1 MSEHVIKR
9 HNKNLMLYH
18 LVCPIKYR
26 RKVLTEDVEEGLKQI
41 CLEIEKCYEIG
52 YVEIGADEDHVHFLI
67 QSVPSYL
74 PSAIVQTTKSITAKQ
89 IFIRFPEVKRMLWGG
104 KFWTS
109 GYYINTV
116 GYYGNEKI
124 ISDYV
129 KNQGRSYKQIH
140 RGTLLLFQGLEQ
152 RHTSQLCCGVVDL
165 RSKSNVLSTARN
177 NFISM
182 DEDLLLIKKYKSGQ
196 SDAFGLLYDRYFDK
210 IYRYVYYKVLNK
222 DTTEDLVSDIF
233 FKAIQKI
240 DTFDQTKGIFSS
252 WLYNIALNSII
263 DHYRSRKHHADIED
277 AYDLSLDERIEEKID
292 AKDNL
297 QKVSEYLNY
306 LSPKQREIVILRV
319 WQEMPYK
326 EIAEIIGGSEDS
338 AKMAF
343 SRAVKEIRLKFG
355 SVALFLLF
363 MSNFR

>member
-9 HNKNLMLYH
+9 HNKNLLLYH
-18 LVCPIKYR
+18 IVCPIKYR

-140 RGTLLLFQGLEQ
+140 RGTLLLFQGLE
-152 RHTSQLCCGVVDL
+152 
-165 RSKSNVLSTARN
+165 
-177 NFISM
+177 
-182 DEDLLLIKKYKSGQ
+182 
-196 SDAFGLLYDRYFDK
+196 
-210 IYRYVYYKVLNK
+210 
-222 DTTEDLVSDIF
+222 
-233 FKAIQKI
+233 
-240 DTFDQTKGIFSS
+240 
-252 WLYNIALNSII
+252 
-263 DHYRSRKHHADIED
+263 
-277 AYDLSLDERIEEKID
+277 
-292 AKDNL
+292 
-297 QKVSEYLNY
+297 
-306 LSPKQREIVILRV
+306 
-319 WQEMPYK
+319 
-326 EIAEIIGGSEDS
+326 
-338 AKMAF
+338 
-343 SRAVKEIRLKFG
+343 
-355 SVALFLLF
+355 
-363 MSNFR
+363 